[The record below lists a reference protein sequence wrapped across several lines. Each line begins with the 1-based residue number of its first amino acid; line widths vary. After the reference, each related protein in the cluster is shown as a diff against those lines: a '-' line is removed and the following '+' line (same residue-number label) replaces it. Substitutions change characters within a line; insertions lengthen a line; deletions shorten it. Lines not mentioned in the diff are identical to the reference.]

1 MKFTARDFPKIVW
14 FAVLAALLI
23 GLAIAAGLWSTG
35 GAGKARAE
43 RDAAAARKLEIE
55 KRLGRVRTEEQEIKE
70 RTKRFQQMEIAGNY
84 PDMVVGCAGGGS
96 NAAGLMFPFLK
107 DKIQF

>member
-35 GAGKARAE
+35 GAGKEIGRAH
-43 RDAAAARKLEIE
+43 
-55 KRLGRVRTEEQEIKE
+55 V
-70 RTKRFQQMEIAGNY
+70 
-84 PDMVVGCAGGGS
+84 
-96 NAAGLMFPFLK
+96 
-107 DKIQF
+107 